1 MPTPEPPRIGL
12 LAGEP
17 SGDRLGAS
25 LIRAIRERSP
35 DAVCIGVGGPGMRA
49 AGLDCLLPTETLTM
63 NGFAEPL
70 RRLPELLRLRRRLRD
85 RLLERNLDVFV
96 GIDFNVFNLNLEKAL
111 KRRGLATVHYVG
123 PSVYAWRRGRLKR
136 LHRSMD
142 RMLVLYP
149 FEPPLHAEAGV
160 DAVFVG
166 HPLADE
172 IHEVTDPGP
181 ARRALGIAVD
191 APLVLTVMPGS
202 RRSEL
207 EALAPDFLRAAAR
220 VSRRWPGTRILVPVL
235 DREAVARIERLAGDL
250 GMEVRVLADDTRR
263 ALAAADL
270 ALVKSGTGTLETM
283 LTGRPMVVAY
293 RVGPWTWRLL
303 RRLVHSPWIALPNLL
318 AGESLVPE
326 LLQDAATP
334 EALAEALLREL
345 ADWPERRGRFREL
358 AAELRRGAA
367 GRAAEAV
374 LELATRRGDTH
385 G

>member
-1 MPTPEPPRIGL
+1 MPTPEPLRIGL

-25 LIRAIRERSP
+25 LIRSIREQAP
-35 DAVCIGVGGPGMRA
+35 DAVCVGVGGPGMRA

-85 RLLERNLDVFV
+85 RLLERRLDVFV
-96 GIDFNVFNLNLEKAL
+96 GIDFNVFNLSLEKAL
-111 KRRGLATVHYVG
+111 KRRGLATVHYVS

-136 LHRSMD
+136 FHRSMD
-142 RMLVLYP
+142 RLLALFP
-149 FEPPLHAEAGV
+149 FEPPLHAGSGV

-172 IHEVTDPGP
+172 IREVTDPAP
-181 ARRALGIAVD
+181 ARKALGIEPD
-191 APLVLTVMPGS
+191 APLVLAVMPGS
-202 RRSEL
+202 RRGEL

-220 VSRRWPGTRILVPVL
+220 VAGRRPGTRILVPVL
-235 DREAVARIERLAGDL
+235 DAQAAAWMEQLAAEQGV
-250 GMEVRVLADDTRR
+250 EVRVLVDDARR
-263 ALAAADL
+263 AQAAADVV
-270 ALVKSGTGTLETM
+270 LVKSGTGTLETL

-334 EALAEALLREL
+334 EALAEALLEEL
-345 ADWPERRGRFREL
+345 DRWPVQRDRFRAL
-358 AAELRRGAA
+358 AADLRRDAA
-367 GRAAEAV
+367 SRAAEAV
-374 LELATRRGDTH
+374 LELASRRRETG

>member
-35 DAVCIGVGGPGMRA
+35 GALCVGVGGPAMRA

-85 RLLERNLDVFV
+85 QLLGRGLDVFV
-96 GIDFNVFNLNLEKAL
+96 GIDFNVFNLSLEKAL
-111 KRRGLATVHYVG
+111 KRRGLATVHYVS
-123 PSVYAWRRGRLKR
+123 PSVYAWRRGRLK
-136 LHRSMD
+136 HFHESVD
-142 RMLVLYP
+142 RMLALYP
-149 FEPPLHAEAGV
+149 FEPPLYADAGV

-172 IHEVTDPGP
+172 IDEVIDPGP
-181 ARRALGIAVD
+181 ARSALGIAPD
-191 APLVLTVMPGS
+191 ASLVLAVMPGS

-220 VSRRWPGTRILVPVL
+220 VARLRPGTRVLVPVL
-235 DREAVARIERLAGDL
+235 DRETAERMERLAADL
-250 GMEVRVLADDTRR
+250 GVEVRVLVDDTRR

-270 ALVKSGTGTLETM
+270 VLVKSGTGTLEAM

-303 RRLVHSPWIALPNLL
+303 RRLVHSPRIALPNLL
-318 AGESLVPE
+318 AGGSLVPE

-334 EALAEALLREL
+334 EALAEALLGEL
-345 ADWPERRGRFREL
+345 AEGPQRRDRFRAL
-358 AAELRRGAA
+358 AADLRRGAA
-367 GRAAEAV
+367 DRAAEAV
-374 LELATRRGDTH
+374 LELASRREETGT
-385 G
+385 